1 MATIKHA
8 RTLALQATSP
18 RIVAVALPTNVK
30 ADWTNNV
37 NGTGKPADYAT
48 VNRLTYSASPPGSPV
63 DGDIWVDTSQ
73 RRTSSRPAWAVPGWP
88 AATTPPTPRS

>member
-48 VNRLTYSASPPGSPV
+48 VRGLVACSARVRACLMVAITQAPPPWRGP
-63 DGDIWVDTSQ
+63 
-73 RRTSSRPAWAVPGWP
+73 
-88 AATTPPTPRS
+88 